1 MNNNILNTEIQSFI
15 KNNIN
20 TDINKLLLKG
30 SKLNAVTTNEIVEQ
44 IEAKK
49 RCKAKLK
56 TWYNTKGVYYP
67 NKLNIEQTSSEATAA
82 YKSNLISG
90 KTIIDLTGGFGVDAY
105 YFSKKFDE
113 VYHCEIN
120 ENLSQIVSHN
130 YSQLKVDNIKT
141 INANGIEYLKTTSN
155 FDWIYVDPSR
165 RHDTKGK
172 VFYLKDCLPNVPEN
186 LELLF
191 KHTNNI
197 LIKTSPMLDISVAI
211 EELSNVKCIYIV
223 ALKNEVKELLF
234 ELQKGFKSDIFLK
247 TININQNGNQYFN
260 YKLKDESTSS
270 INYDNVSN
278 YIYEPNTAILKSGAF
293 KNLAQQLN
301 ISKLHKHSHLYTSK
315 ELIEFPGRSFK
326 VIKTL
331 DYNKKIFKTELLN
344 LKANITIRNFPQT
357 VNTLKKKHKI
367 KDGGE
372 LYLFFTTNKDNE
384 KIVVFT
390 HKA

>member
-1 MNNNILNTEIQSFI
+1 
-15 KNNIN
+15 
-20 TDINKLLLKG
+20 
-30 SKLNAVTTNEIVEQ
+30 
-44 IEAKK
+44 
-49 RCKAKLK
+49 
-56 TWYNTKGVYYP
+56 
-67 NKLNIEQTSSEATAA
+67 
-82 YKSNLISG
+82 
-90 KTIIDLTGGFGVDAY
+90 
-105 YFSKKFDE
+105 
-113 VYHCEIN
+113 
-120 ENLSQIVSHN
+120 
-130 YSQLKVDNIKT
+130 
-141 INANGIEYLKTTSN
+141 
-155 FDWIYVDPSR
+155 
-165 RHDTKGK
+165 
-172 VFYLKDCLPNVPEN
+172 
-186 LELLF
+186 
-191 KHTNNI
+191 
-197 LIKTSPMLDISVAI
+197 MLDISVAI

-234 ELQKGFKSDIFLK
+234 ELQKDFKSDILLK

-293 KNLAQQLN
+293 KNVAQQLN

-344 LKANITIRNFPQT
+344 LKANITTRNFPLT

>member
-1 MNNNILNTEIQSFI
+1 MNNNILNIENQIFI
-15 KNNIN
+15 ENNIN

-49 RCKAKLK
+49 RCKTKLK

-82 YKSNLISG
+82 YKSSLISG
-90 KTIIDLTGGFGVDAY
+90 KTIIDLTGGFGVDTY

-130 YSQLKVDNIKT
+130 YSKLKVDNIKT

-165 RHDTKGK
+165 RHDAKGK

-234 ELQKGFKSDIFLK
+234 ELQKDFKSDILLK

-293 KNLAQQLN
+293 KNVAQQLN

-344 LKANITIRNFPQT
+344 LKANITTRNFPQT